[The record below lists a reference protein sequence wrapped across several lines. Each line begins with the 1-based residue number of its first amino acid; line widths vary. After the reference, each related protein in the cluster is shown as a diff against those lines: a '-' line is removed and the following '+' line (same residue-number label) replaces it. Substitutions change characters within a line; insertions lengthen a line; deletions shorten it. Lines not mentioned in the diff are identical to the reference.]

1 MGSSEPLRFAQLKL
15 ELKLCPRLGPEVAAL
30 KFQPLHG
37 LLPVGALGTD
47 SPFSLHFFPANRRST
62 GQESGQEGIDNRQ
75 SERDEVRSQKPRRVQ
90 HERHQDHLGEQLGYT
105 TGTLAPSAGNTP
117 PAKRRAYRPIEP
129 PQCFDT
135 IPRGDCRENRYCR
148 PSEGLPAK
156 FCTVRR
162 TIAFAVGGIDAEPSL
177 TRRDQRSQSTS
188 WRCPAACWRFERV
201 AHSRYPT
208 GGAAGY
214 RERRARA

>member
-30 KFQPLHG
+30 KFQPLHE

-117 PAKRRAYRPIEP
+117 PAK
-129 PQCFDT
+129 
-135 IPRGDCRENRYCR
+135 
-148 PSEGLPAK
+148 LPARIARLNHRSVSTQ
-156 FCTVRR
+156 FREAIAER
-162 TIAFAVGGIDAEPSL
+162 TDIAALQKACPQSFAPFAARL
-177 TRRDQRSQSTS
+177 RS
-188 WRCPAACWRFERV
+188 RF
-201 AHSRYPT
+201 
-208 GGAAGY
+208 GQ
-214 RERRARA
+214 